1 MSRKSQVSAGIL
13 AYRIKDRLEVLL
25 AHPGGP
31 FWAKKDAGAWSIP
44 KGLVESGD
52 LLTCARREFTEET
65 NLVADGEFIPL
76 APVRQKSG
84 KTVHAFALAADFDLS
99 ECRSNHYKVEWP
111 PRSGKWKSFP
121 EVDKVAYFDVDTA
134 LERILAYQRPF
145 IIELMQKVDPEQRPT
160 SPSLAG
166 AAGSDIGDDR

>member
-13 AYRIKDRLEVLL
+13 AYRLRPGLEVLL

-44 KGLVESGD
+44 KGLVDSGD

-65 NLVADGEFIPL
+65 GLDADGAFIPL
-76 APVRQKSG
+76 TPVKQKSG

-99 ECRSNHYKVEWP
+99 RCRSNYFKAEWP
-111 PRSGKWKSFP
+111 PRSGKWKNFP
-121 EVDKVAYFDVDTA
+121 EVDQVGYFDVATA
-134 LERILAYQRPF
+134 RKKILPYQQPF
-145 IIELMQKVDPEQRPT
+145 LTELAQRLGL
-160 SPSLAG
+160 SG
-166 AAGSDIGDDR
+166 NGRND